1 MQSDQNEIE
10 SFKIETTITVGADM
24 KGLQIPHPASES
36 HLAIQL
42 QEKQNTKKMTPYET
56 TIKMAFLM
64 FLNKYSVVPAFFCQ
78 LCFTCHYRH
87 R

>member
-24 KGLQIPHPASES
+24 KGMQIPHPASES

-42 QEKQNTKKMTPYET
+42 QEKQNTKK
-56 TIKMAFLM
+56 
-64 FLNKYSVVPAFFCQ
+64 
-78 LCFTCHYRH
+78 
-87 R
+87 